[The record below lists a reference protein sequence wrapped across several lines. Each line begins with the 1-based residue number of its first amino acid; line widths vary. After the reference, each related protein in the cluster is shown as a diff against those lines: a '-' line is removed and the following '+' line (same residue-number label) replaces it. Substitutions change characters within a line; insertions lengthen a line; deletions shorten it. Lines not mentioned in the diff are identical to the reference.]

1 MWLQLV
7 RGGLVETLNKKTGYS
22 SFSGYKLGC
31 LPHSARP
38 SDFTSVSLED
48 LEEVAQSLDEE
59 SLENLD
65 QKKHNIDRNG
75 NKPPSSSSSSYPDRY
90 NSDKWPSR
98 PSYPER
104 PSIYKDKHIF
114 DAFNYNSDS
123 SRGQL
128 RPAHRPFHDNGPAII
143 DKEYVSR
150 PNRYN
155 LQNK

>member
-31 LPHSARP
+31 LRHSDRP

-48 LEEVAQSLDEE
+48 VAQSLDEE

-65 QKKHNIDRNG
+65 EKKQNNIDRDG
-75 NKPPSSSSSSYPDRY
+75 NKSPHSSY
-90 NSDKWPSR
+90 NSDRW

-104 PSIYKDKHIF
+104 PNVYKDKHIF

-128 RPAHRPFHDNGPAII
+128 RPAHRPFNDNGPAII
-143 DKEYVSR
+143 DKDYVSR
-150 PNRYN
+150 PSR
-155 LQNK
+155 L

>member
-1 MWLQLV
+1 MKPQDDRVWLQLV

-22 SFSGYKLGC
+22 SFSGYRLGC
-31 LPHSARP
+31 LSQSDRP

-48 LEEVAQSLDEE
+48 VAQSLDQE

-65 QKKHNIDRNG
+65 EKKQNNIDRNG
-75 NKPPSSSSSSYPDRY
+75 NRPPSSSYSDRY
-90 NSDKWPSR
+90 SNDKR
-98 PSYPER
+98 PSYPSR
-104 PSIYKDKHIF
+104 PNVYKDKHIF

-150 PNRYN
+150 PNR
-155 LQNK
+155 

>member
-1 MWLQLV
+1 MRAQDDRVWLQLV

-31 LPHSARP
+31 PHSARP

-65 QKKHNIDRNG
+65 QKNYNIDRDG
-75 NKPPSSSSSSYPDRY
+75 NKSPSSSYPDRY
-90 NSDKWPSR
+90 NSDKWPS
-98 PSYPER
+98 YPER
-104 PSIYKDKHIF
+104 PNIYKDKHIF

-150 PNRYN
+150 PNR
-155 LQNK
+155 